1 MADQPTVYLNG
12 QYLPRGE
19 AKLDIEDR
27 GTLFADGVYEV
38 VHFYGG
44 SPFAMQAHVDRM
56 RRSLAAIDI
65 ACDADFAAISDELIR
80 RNDSPHASV
89 YWQVTRGPARRD
101 HVIPDRVTP
110 TVLLIVYPDKPFD
123 MHGRPRQVSAMLHED
138 MRWSQ
143 CWIKSLMLLPNV
155 LAKSK
160 ARAAGA
166 FEAIQH
172 RGGSITEGTS
182 TNVFIARGGELWTHP
197 ADQFILGGITRDTVL
212 HLAADLSI
220 VCHEQPF
227 TVDALLSADEVM
239 LTGTSTHVA
248 AVTRIDDRTIGD
260 GQAGAMTRRLHD
272 ALMRRIAR
280 DCGLER

>member
-12 QYLPRGE
+12 QFLPRGE

-27 GTLFADGVYEV
+27 GALFADGVYEV
-38 VHFYGG
+38 VHYYGG
-44 SPFAMQAHVDRM
+44 SPFAMAAHAQRM
-56 RRSLAAIDI
+56 QRSLAALGID
-65 ACDADFAAISDELIR
+65 CDADFAAISDELIR
-80 RNDSPHASV
+80 RNAAPHASV
-89 YWQVTRGPARRD
+89 YWQVSRGPARRD
-101 HVIPDRVTP
+101 HVIPQHVTP
-110 TVLLIVYPDKPFD
+110 TVLLIVYPDTPPN
-123 MHGRPRQVSAMLHED
+123 MHAAPRQVTAMLHED

-166 FEAIQH
+166 FEAILH
-172 RGGSITEGTS
+172 RDGFVTEGAS
-182 TNVFIARGGELWTHP
+182 TNAFIARGGELWTHP
-197 ADQFILGGITRDTVL
+197 ADQYILGGITRDTVL
-212 HLAADLSI
+212 QLAGELGI
-220 VCHEQPF
+220 VCNEQRF
-227 TVDALLSADEVM
+227 AVDELLGADEVM

-248 AVTRIDDRTIGD
+248 AVTRIDDHTIGD
-260 GQAGAMTRRLHD
+260 GQAGPIARRLHD